1 MSLMICHAPHQCFPV
16 ARPIS
21 RLLSHCFNRY
31 SPLVPL
37 VSLLSPSYNETVQA
51 EAIISTSA
59 SLESQSLVLAY
70 GGADI
75 FFTRLAPSKGFDLL
89 PENFNRIL
97 LSIVVL
103 GLVVALA
110 VVKSMAGKK
119 MVKLAWS

>member
-1 MSLMICHAPHQCFPV
+1 M
-16 ARPIS
+16 
-21 RLLSHCFNRY
+21 
-31 SPLVPL
+31 
-37 VSLLSPSYNETVQA
+37 

-75 FFTRLAPSKGFDLL
+75 FFVRLAPSKGFDLL

-97 LSIVVL
+97 LSVVVM
-103 GLVVALA
+103 GLVVAVA